1 MIKAFADWL
10 TYDIFEMAADTHLAD
25 AVNFFVYDSI
35 KIFLMLTVIIFAVS
49 VIRSFFPPE
58 KVKKILANK
67 AEFVGNILAA
77 LLGIVTP
84 FCSCS
89 AVPVFIGFLEA
100 GVPLGVTLT
109 FLIASPMINEVA
121 LVLLWGLFGAK
132 IALIYIGTGM
142 FVAIVGGFILGR
154 IPAVEGMVEDYVWEI
169 RMGEVVLPE
178 LTWRDRLDQ
187 AKLHTQDILKRVS
200 PYVLIGIGVGAFIHG
215 YAPVDFVAKYAGR
228 ENPLA
233 VPLAVLIAIPLY
245 SNAAGTIPIVQA
257 LMAKG
262 MPLGTVLAFMMAITA
277 ISFPEMVILRKVLKV
292 KLLVIFAS
300 IMTVAI
306 IGVGYLFNAII
317 WGKESDDHGNQDT
330 RTGMPELREA
340 RGRRKAGSEGGG
352 HRLRRHEGH
361 RHGRDHALRGT
372 EHPSAW

>member
-10 TYDIFEMAADTHLAD
+10 TYTVFKMTVGTHLAD
-25 AVNFFVYDSI
+25 AVNFFVYDTI
-35 KIFLMLTVIIFAVS
+35 KIILMLTVIIYVVS
-49 VIRSFFPPE
+49 IIRSFFPPE
-58 KVKKILANK
+58 KVRKLLAQK
-67 AEFVGNILAA
+67 SEFVGNVMAS

-100 GVPLGVTLT
+100 GVPLGVTMS

-132 IALIYIGTGM
+132 IALIYIGVGM
-142 FVAIVGGFILGR
+142 FVAITAGYILGR
-154 IPAVEGMVEDYVWEI
+154 IPAVEKMVEDYVWEI
-169 RMGEVVLPE
+169 QMGEVTLPE
-178 LTWRDRLDQ
+178 VTWKERFEEARF
-187 AKLHTQDILKRVS
+187 HTEDILKRVTL
-200 PYVLIGIGVGAFIHG
+200 YVILGIGVGAIIHG
-215 YAPVDFVAKYAGR
+215 YAPIDFVAKYAGR
-228 ENPLA
+228 DNPLA

-257 LMAKG
+257 LMGKG

-292 KLLVIFAS
+292 KLLAIFAA

-306 IGVGYLFNAII
+306 IMVGYLFNAI
-317 WGKESDDHGNQDT
+317 
-330 RTGMPELREA
+330 L
-340 RGRRKAGSEGGG
+340 
-352 HRLRRHEGH
+352 
-361 RHGRDHALRGT
+361 
-372 EHPSAW
+372 